1 MNLISGS
8 MKEKKVKTPKEP
20 KIELELKTFEKE
32 VEKEKEQSESDRIKN
47 TPLDWSKPLNYS
59 K

>member
-1 MNLISGS
+1 

-32 VEKEKEQSESDRIKN
+32 VEKEKEQSEIDRIKN
-47 TPLDWSKPLNYS
+47 TPLDWSKSNN
-59 K
+59 KN